1 MDIAGVAGALEVSTG
16 VQFEVEGVELSVT
29 GSSGN
34 WISHDKEILQ
44 FVIFKNHISLPMAL
58 KYFKCYSLKTF

>member
-1 MDIAGVAGALEVSTG
+1 MGSEMCIRDSNQSVKMDIAGVAGSLEVSTG

-34 WISHDKEILQ
+34 
-44 FVIFKNHISLPMAL
+44 
-58 KYFKCYSLKTF
+58 

>member
-1 MDIAGVAGALEVSTG
+1 MFDQSVRMDIAGVAGSLEVSTG

-34 WISHDKEILQ
+34 
-44 FVIFKNHISLPMAL
+44 
-58 KYFKCYSLKTF
+58 